1 MNKYTVNSI
10 PFKSCVDGATAAKVA
25 ADIATKFNY
34 QLCPHSAV
42 GIAAQLSNPNKV
54 IVAGTAH
61 PGKFECDQMATPN
74 AHYKLTFDNVNTA
87 QTVIPADYDTI
98 VQLIL
103 DFASKR
109 AFRGASSGAVC

>member
-1 MNKYTVNSI
+1 M
-10 PFKSCVDGATAAKVA
+10 KSCVDGITAAEVA

-42 GIAAQLSNPNKV
+42 GVAAQLNNPNKV

-61 PGKFECDQMATPN
+61 PGKFECENQRAAKPN
-74 AHYKLTFDNVNTA
+74 AHYNLTFDPDVATTA
-87 QTVIPADYDTI
+87 QTDVIPADYDTI

-109 AFRGASSGAVC
+109 AFRGAHSGAIC

>member
-1 MNKYTVNSI
+1 M
-10 PFKSCVDGATAAKVA
+10 
-25 ADIATKFNY
+25 
-34 QLCPHSAV
+34 
-42 GIAAQLSNPNKV
+42 

-61 PGKFECDQMATPN
+61 PGKFECDQMAAPN
-74 AHYKLTFDNVNTA
+74 AHYKLTFDDVNTA